1 LVRKTFLSF
10 LKKLPIHF
18 DFQPVFLFFNSFI
31 INSHANDKIAHLN
44 CYHVVTLDGSVSRAT
59 ARDNITVSLQ
69 GNYDPAELI
78 EENGKT
84 EETVRKSATQL
95 LQELG
100 PAHLIANL
108 GEGLG
113 GKESTKL
120 ISVFVDTIHQVSEQ
134 MMKR

>member
-1 LVRKTFLSF
+1 M
-10 LKKLPIHF
+10 
-18 DFQPVFLFFNSFI
+18 
-31 INSHANDKIAHLN
+31 
-44 CYHVVTLDGSVSRAT
+44 VTLDGSVSRAT
-59 ARDNITVSLQ
+59 ARDNIPSVSLQ

-84 EETVRKSATQL
+84 EESVRKTATQL

-100 PAHLIANL
+100 PTHLIANL

-113 GKESTKL
+113 GKESPKL